1 MPKISIIVP
10 VYNSEQEIK
19 DCLDSLVEQTEKDLE
34 IIVIDDKST
43 DHSLEIIN
51 TYAKKYTNIKVYKN
65 EEKLSNDSLFVI
77 IKTGEE
83 YGKSSK

>member
-10 VYNSEQEIK
+10 VYNSEQKLK

-51 TYAKKYTNIKVYKN
+51 TYAKNIRILKYIKMK
-65 EEKLSNDSLFVI
+65 
-77 IKTGEE
+77 
-83 YGKSSK
+83 

>member
-43 DHSLEIIN
+43 DHSLEIVES
-51 TYAKKYTNIKVYKN
+51 YAKNYSNIRVYRN
-65 EEKLSNDSLFVI
+65 EQNQGVS
-77 IKTGEE
+77 KTRNIGI
-83 YGKSSK
+83 

>member
-19 DCLDSLVEQTEKDLE
+19 DCLDSLAEQTEKDLE

-43 DHSLEIIN
+43 DYSLEIVN
-51 TYAKKYTNIKVYKN
+51 TYMPT
-65 EEKLSNDSLFVI
+65 
-77 IKTGEE
+77 
-83 YGKSSK
+83 KSR

>member
-43 DHSLEIIN
+43 DYSLEIVN
-51 TYAKKYTNIKVYKN
+51 TYMPT
-65 EEKLSNDSLFVI
+65 
-77 IKTGEE
+77 
-83 YGKSSK
+83 KSR

>member
-19 DCLDSLVEQTEKDLE
+19 DCLDSLVKKKKKDLE

-43 DHSLEIIN
+43 DHSLEIIES
-51 TYAKKYTNIKVYKN
+51 YAKNYSNIRVYRN
-65 EEKLSNDSLFVI
+65 E
-77 IKTGEE
+77 
-83 YGKSSK
+83 

>member
-51 TYAKKYTNIKVYKN
+51 TYAKNIRILKYIKMK
-65 EEKLSNDSLFVI
+65 
-77 IKTGEE
+77 
-83 YGKSSK
+83 

>member
-51 TYAKKYTNIKVYKN
+51 TYMPT
-65 EEKLSNDSLFVI
+65 
-77 IKTGEE
+77 
-83 YGKSSK
+83 KSRWYYSIMQNKF